1 MHCKRINV
9 VTAAAAVGL
18 AASFSLSGCGVEAPA
33 GASTAGGAV
42 RETTGLTSMSAAR
55 AAIEAPS
62 GVPPQASLP
71 RPAGQKYHPGNLE
84 TFTFPDG
91 HFSFSY
97 PGSWTVKTAVPPN
110 GLPGVEAVIA
120 DGSGT
125 ELITFA
131 EGVTAGCT
139 GGPVSRRVLGRARV
153 PGFDAAGNTEAVFGF
168 VIESSA
174 AGDTYVMGLADSR
187 SLEQGDDVSSWCS
200 LVASD
205 DAGLFSRVIFNDP
218 AFPSRGAAQA
228 WMATEQYDQIKALLV
243 SVESD

>member
-1 MHCKRINV
+1 MTVASAI
-9 VTAAAAVGL
+9 GL
-18 AASFSLSGCGVEAPA
+18 AASFSLSGCGAESLA
-33 GASTAGGAV
+33 GASTAGSAA
-42 RETTGLTSMSAAR
+42 RDAAGLTSTSAAR
-55 AAIEAPS
+55 TTVEAPS
-62 GVPPQASLP
+62 TVPLQASLP
-71 RPAGQKYHPGNLE
+71 RPAGQKPYPGHLM

-97 PGSWTVKTAVPPN
+97 PGSWTVKTAAPPN

-139 GGPVSRRVLGRARV
+139 GGPVSRRVLDRARV
-153 PGFDAAGNTEAVFGF
+153 PGFNAAGNAEAVFGF
-168 VIESSA
+168 VVESSA

-200 LVASD
+200 FVASD
-205 DAGLFSRVIFNDP
+205 DAGLFNRVIFNDP
-218 AFPSRGAAQA
+218 AFPTTGAARA
-228 WMATEQYDQIKALLV
+228 WMATEQYRQIKALLV
-243 SVESD
+243 SIESH